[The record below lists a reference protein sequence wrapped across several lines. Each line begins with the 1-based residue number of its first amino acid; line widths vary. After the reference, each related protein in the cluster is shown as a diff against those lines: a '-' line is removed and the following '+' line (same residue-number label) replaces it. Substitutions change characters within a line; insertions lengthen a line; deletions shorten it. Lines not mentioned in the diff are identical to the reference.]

1 MCGSRRNNQT
11 YLYKCTINDT
21 IHVTNWF
28 IQILEE
34 GNEKMGKIKKIV
46 SIVLIL
52 ALAVTMM
59 PVNANAAVKLNTT
72 KKTIDVG
79 QSVTLKVTGTTQKV
93 TWKSSNKKVAT
104 VTQKGKVTGKQEG
117 KATISAKVGKKTLKC
132 KITVKGT
139 KGIRPEFKKSM
150 DNFEA
155 CVNEVYDLCNEW
167 MDNPTDMDLFS
178 SFMEKALTMAEMAEE
193 FRAWGESDLSLEEA
207 VYCME
212 VGSRTGS
219 KLIEIQEKLQNLM

>member
-1 MCGSRRNNQT
+1 M
-11 YLYKCTINDT
+11 
-21 IHVTNWF
+21 TNWF
-28 IQILEE
+28 IQIIEE

-52 ALAVTMM
+52 ALAVMMM

-72 KKTIDVG
+72 KKTIEVG

-155 CVNEVYDLCNEW
+155 CVNEVYDLINEL
-167 MDNPTDMDLFS
+167 MDNPTDIVLGLS
-178 SFMEKALTMAEMAEE
+178 VLEKVQTIEEMTEE
-193 FRAWGESDLSLEEA
+193 FKAWGESDLSLEET
-207 VYCME
+207 VYYME
-212 VGSRTGS
+212 VATRIGKKT
-219 KLIEIQEKLQNLM
+219 IEIQEKLQAFL

>member
-1 MCGSRRNNQT
+1 
-11 YLYKCTINDT
+11 
-21 IHVTNWF
+21 
-28 IQILEE
+28 
-34 GNEKMGKIKKIV
+34 MGKIKKIV

-52 ALAVTMM
+52 ALAVMMM

-155 CVNEVYDLCNEW
+155 CVNEVYDLINEL
-167 MDNPTDMDLFS
+167 MDNPTDIVLGLS
-178 SFMEKALTMAEMAEE
+178 VLEKVQTIEEMTEE
-193 FRAWGESDLSLEEA
+193 FKAWGESDLSLEEA
-207 VYCME
+207 VYYME
-212 VGSRTGS
+212 VATRIGKKT
-219 KLIEIQEKLQNLM
+219 IEIQEKLQAFL

>member
-1 MCGSRRNNQT
+1 
-11 YLYKCTINDT
+11 
-21 IHVTNWF
+21 
-28 IQILEE
+28 
-34 GNEKMGKIKKIV
+34 MGKIKKIV

-72 KKTIDVG
+72 KKTIEVG

-132 KITVKGT
+132 KITVKAKEGM
-139 KGIRPEFKKSM
+139 RPEFKESM

-155 CVNEVYDLCNEW
+155 CVNEVYDLVNEW
-167 MDNPTDMDLFS
+167 MENPYDIELLLVVQK
-178 SFMEKALTMAEMAEE
+178 KALIMAEMAEE
-193 FRAWGESDLSLEEA
+193 FQTWGESDLSLEEA

-212 VGSRTGS
+212 VGSRTGK
-219 KLIEIQEKLQNLM
+219 KLLEIQEKLEALM